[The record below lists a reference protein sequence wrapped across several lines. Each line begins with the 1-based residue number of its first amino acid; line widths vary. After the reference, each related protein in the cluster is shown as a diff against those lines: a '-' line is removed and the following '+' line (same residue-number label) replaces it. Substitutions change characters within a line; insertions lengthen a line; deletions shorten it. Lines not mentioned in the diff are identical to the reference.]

1 MDKKEQLNNIIQEA
15 MEASPEF
22 KQKIYYWTL
31 KRRKN
36 ITSPWLLLNLKKA
49 LGPDRL
55 LEMLQEVS
63 IEQA

>member
-31 KRRKN
+31 NRRKN
-36 ITSPWLLLNLKKA
+36 IDSPWLLLNLKKA

-55 LEMLQEVS
+55 LELLQEVS